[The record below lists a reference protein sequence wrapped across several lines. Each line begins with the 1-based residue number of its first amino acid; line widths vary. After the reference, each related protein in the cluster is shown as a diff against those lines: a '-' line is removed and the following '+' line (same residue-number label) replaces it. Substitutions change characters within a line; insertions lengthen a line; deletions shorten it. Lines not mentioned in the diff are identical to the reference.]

1 MAANL
6 SHEPGPLGSQE
17 HQHEPQEPQEPQEL
31 SGSND
36 NDPDEPENKISW
48 YIVEDGPY
56 SMCIMGFNPEHAD
69 DFENDAAEYGTTF
82 YLVGQGPRAKQQAR
96 SELEDYNPEY
106 SVHAPPGHND
116 TLYYIVQPH
125 GEEATVEGMT
135 AEEADDFET
144 CGHTVDYE
152 MWEPEAHKDLNHTV
166 FYLYVGEG
174 QAAEQ
179 EARRDLHNFNPS
191 GYNPSHDS
199 QGTPQTET
207 NSIEQSASSIEH
219 NSKLGSWINGF
230 GPESNQLEINMS
242 LLVQSQMVQAQC
254 NVHYNLGSPPD
265 SRHDPEA
272 APYNL
277 GSPPDS
283 RHDPEAAHHIKP
295 ALDTAPYNLGSPHDS
310 RHDPEAALYVKPTL
324 YNKPTLYTSPDSK
337 DIGQN

>member
-1 MAANL
+1 MA
-6 SHEPGPLGSQE
+6 SQE
-17 HQHEPQEPQEPQEL
+17 SQHELQEPQEP
-31 SGSND
+31 SGSKH
-36 NDPDEPENKISW
+36 DPNEPENIFW
-48 YIVEDGPY
+48 YIVQDGQY
-56 SMCIMGFNPEHAD
+56 SMCLMGFNSTDAD
-69 DFENDAAEYGTTF
+69 AFENDTAEYGTTF
-82 YLVGQGPRAKQQAR
+82 TLIGQGQHAEQQAR
-96 SELEDYNPEY
+96 SELDEYFHEY
-106 SVHAPPGHND
+106 SVHAPTPSQHND

-125 GEEATVEGMT
+125 GMEATVEGMT
-135 AEEADDFET
+135 AEEADDFEA
-144 CGHTVDYE
+144 CGYTVGYE
-152 MWEPEAHKDLNHTV
+152 MWEPEAYTDLNYTV

-254 NVHYNLGSPPD
+254 NAHYNLGSPPD

-283 RHDPEAAHHIKP
+283 RHDPEAAHYIKP

-310 RHDPEAALYVKPTL
+310 RHDPEAALY
-324 YNKPTLYTSPDSK
+324 NKPTLYTSPGGEADDFEYWMLYTRPPAMTS
-337 DIGQN
+337 GGRTST